1 MNLRKAIFNII
12 KFRDYKYIKAVKKNL
27 RNNIEKPVQINEF
40 NKDNFLEFITNN
52 SVYYKQYKD
61 KKIYDFPIITKRDI
75 VDNYNE
81 IATIKPEKRKKLMK
95 VSTSGSYGTPLS
107 FYVTKEKR
115 LTQQGEV
122 LFFGSYSNF
131 DLGIKHLYIRVI
143 KPSFKNM
150 IIKNQYILK
159 PGNIDQNWMRK
170 ALKKISNEKHKVIIT
185 YPSIMNNLATYACE
199 HQYEIKHIKG
209 IITYGEKLDEKSSQN
224 IYKAF
229 NCKPLSRYSTEELG
243 VLANTKIDSNEMILN
258 QVNYYI
264 EILDENNEPVAEGN
278 TGKVVVT
285 DFNSHIIPLVRYD
298 TGDLATLTSYKDGLA
313 HTISNIEGRKIETV
327 YTTKGDALM
336 PFNINIMMSKIENI
350 YQFQFIQKGRK
361 EYDLKILPKKSFD
374 ESKLNELKKQYKN
387 LLGEDALININLV
400 DKIETLKSG
409 KRPYIINQYT
419 QK

>member
-1 MNLRKAIFNII
+1 MNLRKTIFNII
-12 KFRDYKYIKAVKKNL
+12 KFRDYKYINSVKKNL
-27 RNNIEKPVQINEF
+27 RNNIEKPIQINEF
-40 NKDNFLEFITNN
+40 NKEKFLEFITNN

-61 KKIYDFPIITKRDI
+61 KKIHDFPIITKREI

-81 IATIKPEKRKKLMK
+81 IATIKPEKRKKLIK

-170 ALKKISNEKHKVIIT
+170 ALKKISNEKHRVIIT

-298 TGDLATLTSYKDGLA
+298 TGDLATLISYKDGLA

-327 YTTKGDALM
+327 YTTRGDALM
-336 PFNINIMMSKIENI
+336 PFNINRMMSKIENI

-374 ESKLNELKKQYKN
+374 ESKLNELKNQYKN
-387 LLGEDALININLV
+387 LLGEDALINIILV

>member
-1 MNLRKAIFNII
+1 M
-12 KFRDYKYIKAVKKNL
+12 
-27 RNNIEKPVQINEF
+27 
-40 NKDNFLEFITNN
+40 T
-52 SVYYKQYKD
+52 
-61 KKIYDFPIITKRDI
+61 
-75 VDNYNE
+75 
-81 IATIKPEKRKKLMK
+81 

-159 PGNIDQNWMRK
+159 PGNIDRNWMRK

-209 IITYGEKLDEKSSQN
+209 IITYGEKLDEKSSRN

-361 EYDLKILPKKSFD
+361 EYDLKILPKKCFD